1 VPDPFVIGVV
11 AGVTPDRWV
20 RVWRE
25 RMPDV
30 PLQVVPVEDV
40 AAALHPAVPAAPAVR
55 MVFARLPVDG
65 ADADGLHVI
74 PLWEETP
81 VVVAAKDHPVKVFDA
96 VTEADLAD
104 EELYPGWDEGVLDIV
119 AAGHGIARMPQSV
132 FRATGR
138 KDLVARPITDAAP
151 SRVGL
156 VWPRS
161 EGGPLVD
168 EFIGIVRGRTA
179 NSSRSAGDAPAE
191 PAPKRA
197 GQQQRPAP
205 KRATPPA
212 QKHKQQQRHQPKAGP
227 KQGKRH
233 R

>member
-1 VPDPFVIGVV
+1 MIGVV

-20 RVWRE
+20 RAWRD
-25 RMPDV
+25 RMQDV
-30 PLQVVPVEDV
+30 PLEVVPVEHPAD
-40 AAALHPAVPAAPAVR
+40 ALHGRVR
-55 MVFARLPVDG
+55 MVFARLPVEG
-65 ADADGLHVI
+65 IDADEVHVI

-81 VVVAAKDHPVKVFDA
+81 VVVAAKDHPVKVFDE

-104 EELYPGWDEGVLDIV
+104 EQLYPGWDEGVLDIV

-138 KDLVARPITDAAP
+138 RDVVARPVTDAVP

-156 VWPRS
+156 VWLRS
-161 EGGPLVD
+161 EGGVLVD

-179 NSSRSAGDAPAE
+179 NSSRAEAAAPE

-197 GQQQRPAP
+197 EPKRQPAP
-205 KRATPPA
+205 KRATPPV
-212 QKHKQQQRHQPKAGP
+212 QKHKQQQRQQPKP
-227 KQGKRH
+227 KPKPGR
-233 R
+233 RSR

>member
-1 VPDPFVIGVV
+1 MIGVV
-11 AGVTPDRWV
+11 TGVTPDRWV
-20 RVWRE
+20 RAWRD
-25 RMPDV
+25 RMRDV
-30 PLQVVPVEDV
+30 PLEVVAVE
-40 AAALHPAVPAAPAVR
+40 HPAEALAAGIR

-65 ADADGLHVI
+65 IGADEVHVI

-81 VVVAAKDHPVKVFDA
+81 VVVAAKDHPVKLFDE
-96 VTEADLAD
+96 VVEADLVD
-104 EELYPGWDEGVLDIV
+104 EQHHDGWDEGVLDIV

-138 KDLVARPITDAAP
+138 RDLVARPVSDAPA

-156 VWPRS
+156 VWLRS

-179 NSSRSAGDAPAE
+179 NSSRADVGTPPE
-191 PAPKRA
+191 PALPRAPEPKR
-197 GQQQRPAP
+197 QPAP
-205 KRATPPA
+205 KRATPPV
-212 QKHKQQQRHQPKAGP
+212 QKHKQQQRQQPRP
-227 KQGKRH
+227 KPKPGKRH